1 MLHEVQRSLQDA
13 WLNQGW
19 SSQFGVNIG
28 AA

>member
-13 WLNQGW
+13 WLNQGL
-19 SSQFGVNIG
+19 SFKTGVNIG

>member
-19 SSQFGVNIG
+19 SFKIAVNID